1 MELLLA
7 LILSL
12 AAAVS
17 SNLLTILLGNEGTM
31 SIHMSGLCECAY
43 MQICIIQLF
52 DMPSLNLFIIVNTLT
67 KSSLCS
73 MLQLCHS
80 STTQF

>member
-1 MELLLA
+1 MLVA

-12 AAAVS
+12 AAAAVS

-31 SIHMSGLCECAY
+31 SIHMSGLCECAC

-52 DMPSLNLFIIVNTLT
+52 DMPLLNLFIIVNMHTD
-67 KSSLCS
+67 KKFS
-73 MLQLCHS
+73 MLQLCYS
-80 STTQF
+80 STT